1 MEIMSMSMAT
11 GLDDRSINTGAL
23 NIHDKG
29 KMEAWHQKKG
39 FLYFWKR
46 FFWF

>member
-11 GLDDRSINTGAL
+11 GLDDRSINTGTL

-39 FLYFWKR
+39 F
-46 FFWF
+46 